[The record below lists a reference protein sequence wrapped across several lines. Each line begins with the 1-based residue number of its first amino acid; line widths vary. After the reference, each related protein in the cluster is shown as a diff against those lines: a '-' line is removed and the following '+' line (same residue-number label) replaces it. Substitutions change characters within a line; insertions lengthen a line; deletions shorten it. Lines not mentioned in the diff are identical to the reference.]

1 MLIEMV
7 TVLYVKKTIINQNRL
22 VEESSNKE

>member
-22 VEESSNKE
+22 VEENSNKE